1 MEKDYY
7 VLKPELQSDK
17 ATQDYVGE
25 VLKEQET
32 DFYKQ
37 QLSLERD
44 YCFWLEYKQTA
55 KPHSLEHYMTMAHTL
70 TNADTLG
77 SAATQSFILN
87 EEDTLHIHTV
97 KVIRNGQVIDKLAD
111 CDIKVMDYIGDSS
124 SPGVFNNDKQVTI
137 LIPNLRLNDVY
148 IMETTRVKEYKHDSL
163 KNIFFR
169 DSYTY
174 PTDYWAYGKYRFRLL
189 NQTGRT
195 IEANYHYF
203 RDEEDRI
210 LEKDSVFIENED
222 SFVIDKTNYI
232 GEPIKNNQITP
243 FIDFSTKM
251 SYEVITTEVAKIY
264 DGIYQHKFETFGEEL
279 IKELDSQPTMDDK
292 IKLAID
298 FVQKEVYYL
307 YNEVEMDGH
316 IPQLPDKTFSRRQGD
331 CKAKTVLLKVIL
343 DYLGVE
349 SNVVLVNYRADIFL
363 PVYTPSPLIFNH
375 AILKIYYNDTVYFVD
390 ATLNEDYGYLGRRQK
405 DSFIYYL
412 EIKPNTTLQIQ
423 DPFIN
428 DLPDIEEV
436 IHIDV
441 LDDKATLSME
451 SKLRKNS
458 ANTLRSSF
466 KNQTKRDIIQR
477 FMDSVHYNMKLF
489 NNFDANDIHDYF
501 SDATIDIQKDD
512 KNLNELSILFK
523 TTIDNPYLK
532 NNTKK
537 KYLLYWDRVYFI
549 NDDID
554 DYHHEDFP
562 LWVDRPSVKMQV
574 HLFTDKKIDQNEY
587 YTNKEAELTSKYLN
601 HSIKK
606 KIEPNGASIF
616 INHETYRNLPISG
629 EDLEEYAKTNKEI
642 LDSNLTVGI
651 DILPESMFS
660 KIKNIFK

>member
-7 VLKPELQSDK
+7 VLKPELQSDRAK
-17 ATQDYVGE
+17 QDYVEE

-44 YCFWLEYKQTA
+44 YCFWSEYIETA
-55 KPHSLEHYMTMAHTL
+55 KEHSLEHYNTSAYTL
-70 TNADTLG
+70 TNADTLS
-77 SAATQSFILN
+77 SAATQSFVLN
-87 EEDTLHIHTV
+87 EEDTLYIHTV
-97 KVIRNGQVIDKLAD
+97 SVIRNGKLIDKLAD
-111 CDIKVMDYIGDSS
+111 CDIKVMDYLGDISS
-124 SPGVFNNDKQVTI
+124 SGVFNNDKQVTI
-137 LIPNLRLNDVY
+137 LIPDLRLND
-148 IMETTRVKEYKHDSL
+148 IFLMETTRSKQYKNDSL
-163 KNIFFR
+163 RNTFFR

-174 PTDYWAYGKYRFRLL
+174 PLDYWAYGKYSFKLL

-203 RDEEDRI
+203 RDEEDNVVK
-210 LEKDSVFIENED
+210 KDSIFIEPDD

-232 GEPIKNNQITP
+232 GKPNILNQVTP

-251 SYEVITTEVAKIY
+251 SYEDITTEVAKIY
-264 DGIYQHKFETFGEEL
+264 DGIYQHKLETFGDEL
-279 IKELDSQPTMDDK
+279 ISELDALSTMDDK
-292 IKLAID
+292 IKFAID

-307 YNEVEMDGH
+307 YNESEMDGH
-316 IPQLPDKTFSRRQGD
+316 IPQLPEKTFNRRQGD

-363 PVYTPSPLIFNH
+363 PIYTPSPLVFNH
-375 AILKIYYNDTVYFVD
+375 AILKIYYNNSVYFVD
-390 ATLNEDYGYLGRRQK
+390 ATLNDDYGYLGNRQK

-423 DPFIN
+423 EPFIN

-441 LDDKATLSME
+441 TEDKATLSMT

-477 FMDSVHYNMKLF
+477 FVESVHYNMMLF

-501 SDATIDIQKDD
+501 SDSTIDIEKDD
-512 KNLNELSILFK
+512 KNHNELTLQFK

-532 NNTKK
+532 DNTKK
-537 KYLLYWDRVYFI
+537 KYLHYWDRVYFI
-549 NDDID
+549 NDEIE
-554 DYHHEDFP
+554 DYHHKDFP
-562 LWVDRPSVKMQV
+562 LWVNRPSVKMQI
-574 HLFTDKKIDQNEY
+574 HLFTDKKIDQSDF
-587 YTNKEAELTSKYLN
+587 YTNKEATLTSKYLN

-606 KIEPNGASIF
+606 KIEPNGASVF
-616 INHETYRNLPISG
+616 IDYQAYRNLPISG
-629 EDLEEYAKTNKEI
+629 EDLEEYTKVNKEI
-642 LDSNLTVGI
+642 LSNSWGIGI